1 MEEEKAFLGGFPI
14 EDFGNDGGG
23 SFLNGS
29 TRGLNN
35 RKGNPICIFPSLF
48 WGEPRYILSL
58 SGGRG
63 LG

>member
-1 MEEEKAFLGGFPI
+1 MEEEKAFLGGFRI

-23 SFLNGS
+23 HSEWFYEGS
-29 TRGLNN
+29 NN
-35 RKGNPICIFPSLF
+35 RKETLYYFPLF
-48 WGEPRYILSL
+48 LGEPRYILS